1 MDIIK
6 LSLAA
11 SCDFFIYTRAV
22 YPLIKHC
29 NVRNKAHYGNNCAQS
44 WILDAPILRQEY
56 IKRFVQLLLLRTIVL
71 PSFHISDLES
81 AAHSLN
87 RSRPSLAFFQFRGSS
102 MSLSLSM
109 SRCYLQNYISVC
121 TVFDICITLP
131 ELFLVAMYRGL
142 GNAMIVANL
151 LSKSSRSLFIRCNAS
166 SFVELSSKR
175 KLLPLFPL
183 TYSV

>member
-1 MDIIK
+1 MEKDVSLYSIQYTRKIIEYKEIYISHCEKTNNIHLMDIIK
-6 LSLAA
+6 RSLAA

-44 WILDAPILRQEY
+44 WTLDAPILRQGY

-87 RSRPSLAFFQFRGSS
+87 RSRPSLALFSI
-102 MSLSLSM
+102 
-109 SRCYLQNYISVC
+109 SRQLYVSF
-121 TVFDICITLP
+121 TFD
-131 ELFLVAMYRGL
+131 V
-142 GNAMIVANL
+142 
-151 LSKSSRSLFIRCNAS
+151 S
-166 SFVELSSKR
+166 
-175 KLLPLFPL
+175 LLPTKL
-183 TYSV
+183 